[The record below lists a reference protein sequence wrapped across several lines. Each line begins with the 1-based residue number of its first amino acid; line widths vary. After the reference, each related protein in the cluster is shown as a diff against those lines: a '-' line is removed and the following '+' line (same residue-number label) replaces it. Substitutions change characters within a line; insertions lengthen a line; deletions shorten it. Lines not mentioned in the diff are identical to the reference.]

1 MLDGIV
7 LGLVAGLLA
16 KGSFANLK
24 NVRLKGETAIFLLLI
39 IQLGIPA
46 LSTRFGVSHTLALAA
61 WLAVMAGLVA
71 LALWN
76 RYTPGIVLAAIGIA
90 MNLLAIGLNA
100 GMPVSTTAISYLSG
114 TTALPEF
121 DLLHEP
127 LTDSTIA
134 PILTDVIPV
143 PGPTWHRGIASIGD
157 LVLMFGAGYFVFA
170 SMRGKKVVG
179 G

>member
-24 NVRLKGETAIFLLLI
+24 NVRLKGETAVFLLLI
-39 IQLGIPA
+39 IQLGIPT
-46 LSTRFGVSHTLALAA
+46 LSDRLGMSHTLALAA
-61 WLAVMAGLVA
+61 WLGVMAGLVA

-76 RYTPGIVLAAIGIA
+76 RYTPGIILAALGIA

-100 GMPVSTTAISYLSG
+100 GMPVSTTAIAYLSG
-114 TTALPEF
+114 TAAPPEF

-127 LTDSTIA
+127 LTDSTVA
-134 PILTDVIPV
+134 PILTDIIPV

-170 SMRGKKVVG
+170 SMRGEKVLEG
-179 G
+179 